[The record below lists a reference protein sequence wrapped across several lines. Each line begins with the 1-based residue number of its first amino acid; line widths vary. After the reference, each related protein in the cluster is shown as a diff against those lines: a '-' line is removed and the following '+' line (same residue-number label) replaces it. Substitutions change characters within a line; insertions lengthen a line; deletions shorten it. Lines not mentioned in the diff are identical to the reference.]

1 MSRFSVEDHI
11 IFCRCERAIASRN
24 YHCRI
29 VLFLIRHMRADQV
42 IHTVKMSVINDGFR
56 AADTLFRRLEDQF
69 HGSMELILNRHQDFR
84 HTKTNGGMSIMSAG
98 MHEAFIYR
106 VKSLF
111 RRSVARIMLLE
122 YAEGIDI
129 KPHGNRRTFAA
140 AQDSDH
146 TGHSSLCVLNK
157 LRIRSLG
164 NGTLILFL

>member
-1 MSRFSVEDHI
+1 M
-11 IFCRCERAIASRN
+11 ASRN

-29 VLFLIRHMRADQV
+29 VLFLICYMRADQV

-56 AADTLFRRLEDQF
+56 TADTLFCRLEDQF
-69 HGSMELILNRHQDFR
+69 HGSVELVLYRHQDFR
-84 HTKTNGGMSIMSAG
+84 HTETDGGMSVMSAG
-98 MHEAFIYR
+98 MHKAFIYR

-111 RRSVARIMLLE
+111 RRSVARIMLLK

-129 KPHGNRRTFAA
+129 KPHGNRRALAA

-146 TGHSSLCVLNK
+146 AGHSSLCVLNK

-164 NGTLILFL
+164 DGTLILFL

>member
-1 MSRFSVEDHI
+1 
-11 IFCRCERAIASRN
+11 
-24 YHCRI
+24 
-29 VLFLIRHMRADQV
+29 MRADQV
-42 IHTVKMSVINDGFR
+42 IHAVKMSVINDGFR
-56 AADTLFRRLEDQF
+56 TADTLFCRLEDQLYR
-69 HGSMELILNRHQDFR
+69 SVELVLNGHQDLR
-84 HTKTNGGMSIMSAG
+84 HTESDGGMSIMSTG
-98 MHEAFIYR
+98 MHKAFIYR

-111 RRSVARIMLLE
+111 RRSVARIMLLK

-129 KPHGNRRTFAA
+129 KPHGNRRALAA

>member
-1 MSRFSVEDHI
+1 
-11 IFCRCERAIASRN
+11 
-24 YHCRI
+24 
-29 VLFLIRHMRADQV
+29 MRADQV

-84 HTKTNGGMSIMSAG
+84 HTKTNGSMSIMSAG

-111 RRSVARIMLLE
+111 RRSVARIMLLK

>member
-1 MSRFSVEDHI
+1 M
-11 IFCRCERAIASRN
+11 ASRN

-29 VLFLIRHMRADQV
+29 VLFLICHMRADQV
-42 IHTVKMSVINDGFR
+42 IHTVKMPVINDGFR
-56 AADTLFRRLEDQF
+56 TADALFRRLEDQF
-69 HGSMELILNRHQDFR
+69 HGSVELILNRHQDFR
-84 HTKTNGGMSIMSAG
+84 HTETDGGMSVMSAG

-111 RRSVARIMLLE
+111 RRSVARIMLLK

-146 TGHSSLCVLNK
+146 AGHSSLCVLNK

>member
-1 MSRFSVEDHI
+1 
-11 IFCRCERAIASRN
+11 
-24 YHCRI
+24 
-29 VLFLIRHMRADQV
+29 
-42 IHTVKMSVINDGFR
+42 
-56 AADTLFRRLEDQF
+56 
-69 HGSMELILNRHQDFR
+69 
-84 HTKTNGGMSIMSAG
+84 
-98 MHEAFIYR
+98 
-106 VKSLF
+106 
-111 RRSVARIMLLE
+111 MLLK